1 MTKIR
6 LRALEPKD
14 IDFLY
19 DIENDRDLWHLSHTQ
34 QPFSAHLL
42 QHYIDQANQDI
53 YAAKQFRFAIEV
65 VDNKQ
70 LIGFIDLFDFS
81 PKNKRAGIGIVIHKN
96 YRHKAYGKAALKSV
110 IDYAFNIL
118 YLHQVYANIS
128 VDNLTSQQLFES
140 MGFVLSGVKKEWN
153 FDGRQYV
160 DEKLYQLI
168 SKKFKV

>member
-1 MTKIR
+1 MVKIR
-6 LRALEPKD
+6 LRALEPND

-19 DIENDRDLWHLSHTQ
+19 DIENNTDLWHLSHTQ

-42 QHYIDQANQDI
+42 QQYIDQADQDI
-53 YAAKQFRFAIEV
+53 YTAKQYRFAIEV
-65 VDNKQ
+65 ADIKQ

-81 PKNKRAGIGIVIHKN
+81 PKNKRAGIGIVILKN
-96 YRHKAYGKAALKSV
+96 YRYKGYGKAALKSI

-140 MGFVLSGVKKEWN
+140 MGFVLSGTKKDWI
-153 FDGRQYV
+153 FDGQKFV

-168 SKKFKV
+168 SNKFRV